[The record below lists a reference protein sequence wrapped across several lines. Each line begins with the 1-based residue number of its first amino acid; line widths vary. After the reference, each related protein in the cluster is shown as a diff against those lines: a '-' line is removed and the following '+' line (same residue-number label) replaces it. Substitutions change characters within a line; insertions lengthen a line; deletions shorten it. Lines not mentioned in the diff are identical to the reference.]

1 MSAEERTER
10 ILRAHLREMPL
21 HRVLIRTIEARI
33 LSEVELLRPILDV
46 GCGDGHFGSTIFPSG
61 ADVGLDRGISD
72 LAEARERGVYR
83 VLVDADSGAM
93 PFPNGRFR
101 SAVSN
106 CVFEHIPDIDRTVS
120 EIARVLAPGG
130 VFACTVIGHRFREL
144 LTDERVWR
152 RFGLSAAHH
161 AYLEWFNRKAAH
173 FHFDSPLQWTER
185 FERAGFEVRS
195 WRYYLS
201 PAATRRMHRD
211 HYLSVPHLLAR
222 RVTGRW
228 VPAPFLTD
236 NAFFVRRYRRLAE
249 EPPPAEGSCIA
260 FVCSKRGDSPVK

>member
-1 MSAEERTER
+1 MTAPVATDRL
-10 ILRAHLREMPL
+10 LRAHLREMPL

-33 LSEVELLRPILDV
+33 LSEVDLPRPILDV

-61 ADVGLDRGISD
+61 ADVGLDRGVAD
-72 LAEARERGVYR
+72 LSEARKRSVYR
-83 VLVDADSGAM
+83 ILVGADSGAM
-93 PFPNGRFR
+93 PFSDGAFR

-144 LTDERVWR
+144 LTDARAWR
-152 RFGLSAAHH
+152 RLGLASVHR

-173 FHFDSPLQWTER
+173 FHFDSPKQWSDR

-201 PAATRRMHRD
+201 PEATRRMHRD
-211 HYLSVPHLLAR
+211 HYWSLPHLFAR

-228 VPAPFLTD
+228 VPLPLLTD
-236 NAFFVRRYRRLAE
+236 NALFVRRYRRLAE
-249 EPPPAEGSCIA
+249 EPAPPEGSCIA
-260 FVCSKRGDSPVK
+260 FICSKRADSPVK